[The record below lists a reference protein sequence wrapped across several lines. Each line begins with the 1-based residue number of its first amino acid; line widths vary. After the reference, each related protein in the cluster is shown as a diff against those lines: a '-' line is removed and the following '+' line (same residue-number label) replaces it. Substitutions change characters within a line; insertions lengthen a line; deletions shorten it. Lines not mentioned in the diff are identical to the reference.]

1 MMIAN
6 NWIDYPATLRCL
18 EEIHLNRAYFR
29 HSNWNFLKNATYCK
43 KT

>member
-18 EEIHLNRAYFR
+18 EKIHLNRAYFDIQI
-29 HSNWNFLKNATYCK
+29 
-43 KT
+43 